1 MVPLPP
7 TAFFFP
13 RVTCQCVLSPSV
25 SKPRFTPG
33 TSRCVCMYLWAHP
46 DAQRKR
52 PLRGGGG
59 RGSRRILGALI
70 PKGNPMGVAEPWPGR
85 PDPPF
90 FSGLCPPR
98 GLLASPCFSLG
109 LNLPIVPGGV
119 GHRTASAC
127 AQCGLGAVLPPSWM
141 GCGRA
146 KGGGGH
152 AVLPPPPKAGRAVAV
167 RQGTH
172 LAIYH
177 HPQPWQ
183 HIAGPRAGPR
193 ALRGRSPRP
202 ARSAGGRPAAGLMAR
217 PSVPAEP
224 RAPPA
229 PPLPPALIP
238 LFEPRRRPLGSRCSV
253 QPGLPGSGR
262 VGGDHRGPAP
272 APPPP
277 ASGVGGGPRRASS
290 GARSDL
296 PLVGGPRG
304 GSQASSPRPAR
315 RPGLRSP
322 QTARALEP
330 RLAARSRAAH
340 RKLRALS
347 APARPLSLSPAL
359 YLPCPLG
366 VRATP
371 NPTGQGLGRV
381 LV

>member
-13 RVTCQCVLSPSV
+13 RVTSQCVLSPSV

-146 KGGGGH
+146 KGGAGMRSSLHPRRRGGQSRR
-152 AVLPPPPKAGRAVAV
+152 GRAL
-167 RQGTH
+167 T
-172 LAIYH
+172 
-177 HPQPWQ
+177 WQ
-183 HIAGPRAGPR
+183 STIILSPGSTSPAPGRGPGLSEADRLGPRA
-193 ALRGRSPRP
+193 AQ
-202 ARSAGGRPAAGLMAR
+202 GGA
-217 PSVPAEP
+217 
-224 RAPPA
+224 
-229 PPLPPALIP
+229 
-238 LFEPRRRPLGSRCSV
+238 RRRGSWR
-253 QPGLPGSGR
+253 GLLS
-262 VGGDHRGPAP
+262 
-272 APPPP
+272 PP
-277 ASGVGGGPRRASS
+277 S
-290 GARSDL
+290 
-296 PLVGGPRG
+296 
-304 GSQASSPRPAR
+304 
-315 RPGLRSP
+315 PGLR
-322 QTARALEP
+322 QRHHY
-330 RLAARSRAAH
+330 RRR
-340 RKLRALS
+340 
-347 APARPLSLSPAL
+347 
-359 YLPCPLG
+359 
-366 VRATP
+366 
-371 NPTGQGLGRV
+371 
-381 LV
+381 